1 MVSGDY
7 LYNKYAK
14 IGVRMKDKMH
24 DVIINMDI
32 MLGVPS
38 KNQEEAYDKVENFTT
53 EQLLQLALE
62 QLPFQEMNGVGLVRG
77 KATIN

>member
-1 MVSGDY
+1 MSEDIY
-7 LYNKYAK
+7 
-14 IGVRMKDKMH
+14 
-24 DVIINMDI
+24 DVVINMDI

>member
-1 MVSGDY
+1 MSEDIY
-7 LYNKYAK
+7 
-14 IGVRMKDKMH
+14 
-24 DVIINMDI
+24 DVVINMDI

-77 KATIN
+77 QAPIN

>member
-1 MVSGDY
+1 MVSGKLVVKNY
-7 LYNKYAK
+7 VK
-14 IGVRMKDKMH
+14 IGVRMSEDIY
-24 DVIINMDI
+24 DVVINMDI

>member
-1 MVSGDY
+1 MVSGKLVVKNY
-7 LYNKYAK
+7 VK
-14 IGVRMKDKMH
+14 IGVLMSEDIY
-24 DVIINMDI
+24 DVVINMDI

>member
-1 MVSGDY
+1 LVSGKLVVKNY
-7 LYNKYAK
+7 VK
-14 IGVRMKDKMH
+14 IGVLMSEDIY
-24 DVIINMDI
+24 DVVINMDI

>member
-1 MVSGDY
+1 MSEDIY
-7 LYNKYAK
+7 
-14 IGVRMKDKMH
+14 
-24 DVIINMDI
+24 DVVINMDI

-62 QLPFQEMNGVGLVRG
+62 QLPFQEINGLGLVRG

>member
-1 MVSGDY
+1 MVSGKLVVKNY
-7 LYNKYAK
+7 VK
-14 IGVRMKDKMH
+14 IGVLMSEDIY
-24 DVIINMDI
+24 DVVINMDI

-62 QLPFQEMNGVGLVRG
+62 QLPFQEMNVVGLVRG

>member
-1 MVSGDY
+1 MSEDIY
-7 LYNKYAK
+7 
-14 IGVRMKDKMH
+14 
-24 DVIINMDI
+24 DVVINMDI

-38 KNQEEAYDKVENFTT
+38 ENQEEAYDKVENFTT

>member
-1 MVSGDY
+1 MSEDIY
-7 LYNKYAK
+7 
-14 IGVRMKDKMH
+14 
-24 DVIINMDI
+24 DVVINMDI

-38 KNQEEAYDKVENFTT
+38 KNQEEAYNKVENFTT

>member
-1 MVSGDY
+1 MVSGKLVVKNY
-7 LYNKYAK
+7 VK
-14 IGVRMKDKMH
+14 IGVQMSEDIY
-24 DVIINMDI
+24 DVVINMDI

>member
-1 MVSGDY
+1 MSEDIY
-7 LYNKYAK
+7 
-14 IGVRMKDKMH
+14 
-24 DVIINMDI
+24 DVVINMDI

-62 QLPFQEMNGVGLVRG
+62 QLPFQEINGVGLVRG